1 VGFAYILWMAWGILR
16 TTSPNGDDATG
27 IPTGWVRSTI
37 FQVANPKAWIV
48 LGAYVTAFVPTSAGV
63 WPVVLSGLIFFAAT
77 LPISVVWIGAGHV
90 IGRLLTTPK
99 SRRIFTTIMALALV
113 GSMVPVLFL

>member
-16 TTSPNGDDATG
+16 TTSPDFSDATG

-37 FQVANPKAWIV
+37 FQVVNPKAWIV
-48 LGAYVTAFVPTSAGV
+48 IGTFVTAFVPTALGA
-63 WPVVLSGLIFFAAT
+63 WPVVLSCLIFLGAT
-77 LPISVVWIGAGHV
+77 LPISLIWVGAGHV
-90 IGRLLTTPK
+90 VGRLLTTPK